1 MTTRKIHERVCERCG
16 AKYVGGKYSKVCDK
30 CRVEAC
36 GRYHGG
42 SKRGRLEAAKKDNKE
57 RFEKMLDVFI
67 ERNKEPLPEHETC
80 PNFNQDDLSC
90 VLCGYD
96 EWKFKKCGEKKK

>member
-1 MTTRKIHERVCERCG
+1 MANNTRFSLPIGQMHRET
-16 AKYVGGKYSKVCDK
+16 
-30 CRVEAC
+30 
-36 GRYHGG
+36 RYGIFFTNQTLGG